1 MYKVNK
7 INKEDTRIHITMRIL
22 SIILYIV
29 LIPIIIF
36 NFTLIFKSFINPDKT
51 PDFFGLKSY
60 IIVSGSMEPTIH
72 VGDAI
77 FVKELN
83 QENIKV
89 NDIISFKDGD
99 SITTHRIVRIEEK
112 NGITK
117 YTTKGDNN
125 NSEDKEKVTY
135 SQIEGVY
142 KFKING
148 FGVVIKIL
156 KSKVTLLILII
167 VILLNYWYNS
177 RINNKKKKRKEKRM
191 KYKKEGI
198 HK

>member
-7 INKEDTRIHITMRIL
+7 INKEDTRIHIAMKIL

-36 NFTLIFKSFINPDKT
+36 NLTLIFKSFINPDKT

-83 QENIKV
+83 KEKIKV

-117 YTTKGDNN
+117 YATKGDNN

-148 FGVVIKIL
+148 FGIVIKIL
-156 KSKVTLLILII
+156 KSKITLLILII

-177 RINNKKKKRKEKRM
+177 RINNKKKERKEKRM
-191 KYKKEGI
+191 KYKKEGL